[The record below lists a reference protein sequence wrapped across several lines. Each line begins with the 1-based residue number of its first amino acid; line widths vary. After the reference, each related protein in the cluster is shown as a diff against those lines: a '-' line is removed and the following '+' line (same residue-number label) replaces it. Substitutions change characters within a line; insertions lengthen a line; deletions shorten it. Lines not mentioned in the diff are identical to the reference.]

1 MKRLTLIVAV
11 VASTILIVAATLSAQ
26 NQPRVTKAVAPFM
39 YPPVALAARQSGKA
53 IVEVKINPAG
63 DVVSAKGVQCPP
75 LLVAAALEPARLWE
89 FEAGVNDRAAL
100 LTFSFPPYEVEFI
113 SAAPRIVN

>member
-1 MKRLTLIVAV
+1 
-11 VASTILIVAATLSAQ
+11 
-26 NQPRVTKAVAPFM
+26 M

-100 LTFSFPPYEVEFI
+100 LTFSFQVEGDKGTISFIPPYEVEFI